1 MQLKDQQFQ
10 EDIMNKPL
18 SLVTGAAGFIGSN
31 LTDYLVRQGHQ
42 VVCVDNESADN
53 EKFHWNDTT
62 INVSADI
69 TDYKSMKNVFTG
81 VDYVFHLAAESR
93 LQPAI
98 NNPIQAVQRN
108 CVGTTVMLQCAREAG
123 VKRFIYSS
131 TSSGYG
137 NNPYP
142 NVETQPDDS
151 LNPYSASKVAAE
163 KFCKMYTDLY
173 GLETVILRYFNVFG
187 NRSPSKGQYAPV
199 IGIFQRQRD
208 AGEPLTIVGDGSQRR
223 DFVHVED
230 VARANYLAS
239 FMPLKGCAGQVF
251 NVGSGTCYTIKQIAD
266 SISDNQVYI
275 PKRDGEMD
283 TTFADITKIG
293 EVIGWKPEID
303 VLDWIK

>member
-1 MQLKDQQFQ
+1 
-10 EDIMNKPL
+10 MNNPL

-31 LTDYLVRQGHQ
+31 LVDYLLKQGHS
-42 VVCVDNESADN
+42 VVCVDNESANND
-53 EKFHWNDTT
+53 KFYWNDKT
-62 INVSADI
+62 INVSGDI
-69 TDYKSMKNVFTG
+69 TNYKFMKNVFTN
-81 VDYVFHLAAESR
+81 VEYVFHLAAESR
-93 LQPAI
+93 LQPSI
-98 NNPIQAVQRN
+98 ENPIQAIEKN
-108 CVGTTVMLQCAREAG
+108 CVGTTVMLQCAREVG
-123 VKRFIYSS
+123 VKRFVYSS

-142 NVETQPDDS
+142 NVETQPDDC
-151 LNPYSASKVAAE
+151 LNPYSASKIAGE

-173 GLETVILRYFNVFG
+173 GLETVVLRYFNVFG
-187 NRSPSKGQYAPV
+187 NRSPQRGQYAPV

-239 FMPLKGCAGQVF
+239 LMPLKGHEGEVF
-251 NVGSGTCYTIKQIAD
+251 NVGTGSAYSIKEIAD
-266 SISDNQVYI
+266 AISGNQVYI
-275 PKRDGEMD
+275 DKRTGEMD

-303 VLDWIK
+303 VIDWIHGQK

>member
-1 MQLKDQQFQ
+1 M
-10 EDIMNKPL
+10 IT
-18 SLVTGAAGFIGSN
+18 SLVTGGAGFIGSN
-31 LTDYLVRQGHQ
+31 LVDYLLDQGHS
-42 VVCVDNESADN
+42 VVCLDNGSADN
-53 EKFHWNDTT
+53 DKFHWPLENGQA
-62 INVSADI
+62 INVKGDI
-69 TDYKSMKNVFTG
+69 TDYKFMKNVFTG

-98 NNPIQAVQRN
+98 ENPIRAVTKN
-108 CVGTTVMLQCAREAG
+108 CVGTTVMLQCAREAA

-173 GLETVILRYFNVFG
+173 GLETVVLRYFNVFG
-187 NRSPSKGQYAPV
+187 ERSPTRGQYAPV

-208 AGEPLTIVGDGSQRR
+208 AGQPLTIVGDGSQRR
-223 DFVHVED
+223 DFVYVKD

-239 FMPLKGCAGQVF
+239 IMPLKGCAGEVF
-251 NVGSGTCYTIKQIAD
+251 NVGSGKCYTVQEIAD
-266 SISDNQVYI
+266 AISDNQTYI
-275 PKRDGEMD
+275 PKRTGEMD
-283 TTFADITKIG
+283 TTFANIDKIG
-293 EVIGWKPEID
+293 DVIGWKPEVD
-303 VLDWIK
+303 VIDWIHGQE

>member
-1 MQLKDQQFQ
+1 MS
-10 EDIMNKPL
+10 NCV

-31 LTDYLVRQGHQ
+31 LVDYLLERGHT

-53 EKFHWNDTT
+53 DKFHWKHESGMS
-62 INVSADI
+62 INVKGDI
-69 TDYKSMKNVFTG
+69 TDYKFMKNVFAG

-98 NNPIQAVQRN
+98 ENPIRAVTKN
-108 CVGTTVMLQCAREAG
+108 CVGTTVMLQCAREVG

-187 NRSPSKGQYAPV
+187 DRSPTKGQYAPV

-230 VARANYLAS
+230 VARANYLAAI
-239 FMPLKGCAGQVF
+239 MPLRGHVGEVF
-251 NVGSGTCYTIKQIAD
+251 NVGSGTCYTIQQIAD
-266 SISDNQVYI
+266 AISYNQTYI
-275 PKRDGEMD
+275 DKRSGEMD

-293 EVIGWKPEID
+293 KVIGWKPEID
-303 VLDWIK
+303 VLEWLG